1 MVDFIV
7 ESGCWALLLTVAT
20 YQLGLFLNKKTGS
33 ALFHPILVST
43 ALVIPILLLA
53 GVPIETYQAG
63 MKSISGASPDAGDS
77 FFPCTVCLGISLYT
91 QLNKLKKHIWAILA
105 GITAGTVTSIA
116 MVWVL
121 CLVFQLDWATTVS
134 LLPKSVTTA
143 MAQPLAEGAG
153 GIVALTT
160 TVVAIT
166 GVLGNIAG
174 LALCKLFRLK
184 DEISRGVAFGTA
196 SHVVGT
202 TRANELSEL
211 TGAVSSLSLVVAGI
225 LTAIAFS
232 FIV

>member
-1 MVDFIV
+1 MIDFIAQ
-7 ESGCWALLLTVAT
+7 SGYWALLLTVVT

-43 ALVIPILLLA
+43 ALVIPFLLLA
-53 GVPIETYQAG
+53 GIPIETYQAG
-63 MKSISGASPDAGDS
+63 MQSISWLLT
-77 FFPCTVCLGISLYT
+77 PCTVCLGISLYT

-116 MVWVL
+116 VVWGL
-121 CLVFQLDWATTVS
+121 CLVFRLDWATTVS

-143 MAQPLAEGAG
+143 IAQPLAEGAG

-174 LALCKLFRLK
+174 SALCKLFGLK
-184 DEISRGVAFGTA
+184 DDISRGVAFGTA
-196 SHVVGT
+196 SHVVGI

-211 TGAVSSLSLVVAGI
+211 SGAVSSLSLVVAGI

>member
-7 ESGCWALLLTVAT
+7 ESGYWALLLTVVT
-20 YQLGLFLNKKTGS
+20 YQLGLYLNRKTKS
-33 ALFHPILVST
+33 ALLHPILVST
-43 ALVIPILLLA
+43 ALVIPFLLLT
-53 GVPIETYQAG
+53 GIPNTDYQAG
-63 MKSISGASPDAGDS
+63 MKSISWLLT
-77 FFPCTVCLGISLYT
+77 PCTVCLGISLYT
-91 QLNKLKKHIWAILA
+91 QLSKLKQHIWAILA
-105 GITAGTVTSIA
+105 GITAGTITSIA
-116 MVWVL
+116 MVWGL
-121 CLVFQLDWATTVS
+121 CILFRLDWNTTVS

-143 MAQPLAEGAG
+143 MAQPLAESGG

-160 TVVAIT
+160 TVVVIT
-166 GVLGNIAG
+166 GVLGSIAG
-174 LALCKLFRLK
+174 SALCKLFRL
-184 DEISRGVAFGTA
+184 DNDISRGVAFGTA

>member
-7 ESGCWALLLTVAT
+7 QSGYWALLLTAAA

-33 ALFHPILVST
+33 ALFHPIVVAT
-43 ALVIPILLLA
+43 AVVIPFLLLTGIPNEA
-53 GVPIETYQAG
+53 YQAG
-63 MKSISGASPDAGDS
+63 MKSISWLLT
-77 FFPCTVCLGISLYT
+77 PCTVCLGISLYT
-91 QLNKLKKHIWAILA
+91 QLNKLKRHIWAILA
-105 GITAGTVTSIA
+105 GILAGTVTS
-116 MVWVL
+116 MLLVWGMCVL
-121 CLVFQLDWATTVS
+121 FGLDHTLTIT

-143 MAQPLAEGAG
+143 MAQPLSESGG

-160 TVVAIT
+160 SAVVIT
-166 GVLGNIAG
+166 GVLGSIIG
-174 LALCKLFRLK
+174 PALCKLFRLK
-184 DEISRGVAFGTA
+184 DPISQGVAFGTA

-202 TRANELSEL
+202 TKAAELSEL